1 MSAMSGVSG
10 AVSACGN
17 GEHGTATVA
26 ITVTGSTGRVTGAN
40 VTGQFA
46 GTPVGS
52 CIARAVRGATFP
64 RFTRPTFNVTYPFR
78 I

>member
-1 MSAMSGVSG
+1 MGGVSG

-26 ITVTGSTGRVTGAN
+26 ISVAGSTGRVASATVG
-40 VTGQFA
+40 GQFA

-52 CIARAVRGATFP
+52 CIARAVRGASFP
-64 RFTRPTFNVTYPFR
+64 RFSRATFAFNYPFR

>member
-1 MSAMSGVSG
+1 MAM
-10 AVSACGN
+10 
-17 GEHGTATVA
+17 VA
-26 ITVTGSTGRVTGAN
+26 ITVAGATGRVTGAN

-52 CIARAVRGATFP
+52 CVARAVRGASFP
-64 RFTRPTFNVTYPFR
+64 RFQRASFVINYPFR